1 MAAWLSQ
8 GTLAYTDAAGSGRV
22 ALLPVS
28 IISISLCV
36 FAGAAAFWF
45 VRSGVSPAP
54 FMLLALI
61 GIPWLPFDL
70 PPALLLWSGRLAWLL
85 WLIVMACL
93 VPSFVYGVRP
103 PARPQVTAGVLA
115 FVIGAM
121 AFWQVSP
128 QVPGGDEPHYLV
140 ITQSLL
146 NDGDLKI
153 ENNHRTRQYDAYYAG
168 DLPPDYRVRGRDGQ
182 IYSIHA
188 PGVSALVAPA
198 FIIAG
203 YSGVVVFLLIVAALG
218 SALMWHLAYA
228 VSGHAGAAWFGWAAV
243 TFSVTW
249 VFHSFTVYPDGVG
262 AVLVLTGVWA
272 LHRADLE
279 RQTPDARLWP
289 WLLHGAALAA
299 LPWLHTRFSV
309 LAGGLGALVLLRL
322 SAVSNPAAK
331 AFVFLSVPSVSFIA
345 WLGSFIAIYGTA
357 NPAAPY
363 GGEAGGLEFVPDGFA
378 GLLFDQGF
386 GLLAYAPVLL
396 CALVGIGIML
406 ARPEWRRFALE
417 LLFVVLPYLLVVTH
431 YPMWW
436 GGRSAPARFFV
447 PVLLWMALPAAAF
460 LTAVHSRA
468 TRVSAAGAFV
478 VTLFACGVLV
488 FAQDGRLAFN
498 EREASAVWLEW
509 LNGNIDLP
517 RALPMWFRARE
528 APLFGPLLIW
538 SAAAGLGWMV
548 VRVIG
553 RTRRVRGRV
562 AFSAL
567 AAAVYIAAATIA
579 AAASWSFNDGS
590 GRHSTPAQFDVL
602 RRLSTDA
609 DVVAVRLAPGHRVDR
624 ATLASAL
631 HISPPRST
639 VPGGA
644 GRNDRPLYALPG
656 VPAGTYRLRPSAQS
670 AEGWIMVGI
679 GRDQF
684 AVVTRRLDEG
694 DTIEV
699 DFPVDVRALLVRVDE
714 DARRNIRGLSVE
726 PLRIVLPEDRLTDEY
741 ARHAVRYGQATVYF
755 LDERS
760 FPEPE
765 AFWVGGAR
773 STQIVINP
781 DEPRATATLHL
792 RNGGAGNTLLI
803 STPGW
808 REEMRLAPG
817 EERRLQVPMDHTRGA
832 TLFRLT
838 TSSGFRPSD
847 VNPGSRDTRYLGVWV
862 KLE

>member
-1 MAAWLSQ
+1 M
-8 GTLAYTDAAGSGRV
+8 

-28 IISISLCV
+28 IVSISLCLL
-36 FAGAAAFWF
+36 AGAAAFWV
-45 VRSGVSPAP
+45 VRRGVSAAP
-54 FMLLALI
+54 FMLLLLI
-61 GIPWLPFDL
+61 GLPWLPFDL
-70 PPALLLWSGRLAWLL
+70 PPALLLWSGRLALLL
-85 WLIVMACL
+85 WLIVLACL
-93 VPSFVYGVRP
+93 APAFVFGAHAI
-103 PARPQVTAGVLA
+103 ARPQLTAGVLA
-115 FVIGAM
+115 FVIGAI
-121 AFWQVSP
+121 AFWQVKP

-146 NDGDLKI
+146 NDADLKI

-198 FIIAG
+198 FAIAG
-203 YSGVVVFLLIVAALG
+203 YSGAVVFLLIVAALG
-218 SALMWHLAYA
+218 SALTWHLAH
-228 VSGHAGAAWFGWAAV
+228 VVTGHAGASWFGWSAV
-243 TFSVTW
+243 TFSATW

-272 LHRADLE
+272 LYRADAETRSADE
-279 RQTPDARLWP
+279 RVWP

-322 SAVSNPAAK
+322 SGVSNPAAK

-363 GGEAGGLEFVPDGFA
+363 GGEAGGLEFVPDGLA

-396 CALVGIGIML
+396 CAFVGIGIML

-460 LTAVHSRA
+460 WTSATSRA
-468 TRVSAAGAFV
+468 TRVTATGALV

-517 RALPMWFRARE
+517 HALPMWFRARE
-528 APLFGPLLIW
+528 APLFGPIGLW
-538 SAAAGLGWMV
+538 CAAGVLAWLALHL
-548 VRVIG
+548 IA
-553 RTRRVRGRV
+553 RTNRVRGFTNLGV
-562 AFSAL
+562 V
-567 AAAVYIAAATIA
+567 AAALYLGAAAIAAS
-579 AAASWSFNDGS
+579 ASWTFNDVS
-590 GRHSTPAQFDVL
+590 GRDSTPAQFDVL
-602 RRLSTDA
+602 RRLSTDD
-609 DVVAVRLAPGHRVDR
+609 DVVAFHLSPGYRVDR
-624 ATLASAL
+624 STLASAL
-631 HISPPRST
+631 HISPPRSAA
-639 VPGGA
+639 PGGA
-644 GRNDRPLYALPG
+644 GRNDRPMYALPG
-656 VPAGTYRLRPSAQS
+656 VPAGTYRLRPSVRS
-670 AEGWIMVGI
+670 KDGWIMVGI

-714 DARRNIRGLSVE
+714 DARRNIRSLSVE
-726 PLRIVLPEDRLTDEY
+726 PLRTVLPEDRLTDEY

-755 LDERS
+755 LDQRS

-773 STQIVINP
+773 SSQIVIKP
-781 DEPRATATLHL
+781 DEPRATGTLQL
-792 RNGGAGNTLLI
+792 RNGGAENTLLI
-803 STPGW
+803 STQGW

-817 EERRLQVPMDHTRGA
+817 EERRVQIPLDHSRGA

-838 TSSGFRPSD
+838 TSSGFRPSE
-847 VNPGSRDTRYLGVWV
+847 VNPNSRDNRYLGVWV